1 MEHKHFFRQ
10 VKFILPISLFILLI
24 ASPIGAQT
32 DYPMKVVTPN
42 YIEANTVLPLSGND
56 ASLQVALPFPFTFY
70 GTTYNQAYVSTNGY
84 LNFLPGA
91 PHNNSSN
98 LCSLPRSASP
108 NGSIYAFWDDLD
120 VDGQASVRTE
130 SLGASPKRFVI
141 EWRNVTFNEDFV
153 NRIDF
158 EIVLY
163 ETGAILL
170 QYRNIA
176 LDVPRERGSSATIGL
191 ENPAGDA
198 AVQFSCNTSAIEAG
212 EFAIAFGKLAKD
224 VPVDIKPRACPNPLN
239 LANKGVLP
247 VAILGTADL
256 DVKTIDPATVT
267 LNGIAPLRWKLEDAA
282 TPYEPFVGKTDIY
295 QCNTRGP
302 DGNLDI
308 VFKFDTEEVAEA
320 LVALGDVTAG
330 QALILKLDGKL
341 KDGTEIKGE
350 DSVIIIRGHHAREH
364 EREHEKKHEKEH
376 DKKHDKDHEKKHDKE
391 HEKEHDRDKEKE

>member
-1 MEHKHFFRQ
+1 
-10 VKFILPISLFILLI
+10 
-24 ASPIGAQT
+24 
-32 DYPMKVVTPN
+32 
-42 YIEANTVLPLSGND
+42 
-56 ASLQVALPFPFTFY
+56 
-70 GTTYNQAYVSTNGY
+70 
-84 LNFLPGA
+84 
-91 PHNNSSN
+91 
-98 LCSLPRSASP
+98 
-108 NGSIYAFWDDLD
+108 
-120 VDGQASVRTE
+120 
-130 SLGASPKRFVI
+130 
-141 EWRNVTFNEDFV
+141 
-153 NRIDF
+153 
-158 EIVLY
+158 
-163 ETGAILL
+163 
-170 QYRNIA
+170 
-176 LDVPRERGSSATIGL
+176 
-191 ENPAGDA
+191 
-198 AVQFSCNTSAIEAG
+198 VQFSCNTSAIEAG